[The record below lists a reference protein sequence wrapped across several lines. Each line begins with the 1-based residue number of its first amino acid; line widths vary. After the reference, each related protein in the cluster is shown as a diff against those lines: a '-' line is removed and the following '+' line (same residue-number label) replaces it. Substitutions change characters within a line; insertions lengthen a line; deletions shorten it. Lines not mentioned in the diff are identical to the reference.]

1 MKKIFA
7 SIALAGFLATGAFA
21 EPNKPKSVIH
31 IVNVKFKDTASKAD
45 IDKALEA
52 TGKINHPG
60 LKNVWLKTIKNQ
72 LGPNLTH
79 TLVMEFESEEALK
92 SYADS
97 AAQKKWYESYIPVR
111 QESRTNDVTN

>member
-21 EPNKPKSVIH
+21 EPNKPKSIIH

-45 IDKALEA
+45 IDKAIEA

-79 TLVMEFESEEALK
+79 TLVMEFESEAAFK
-92 SYADS
+92 SYTDS
-97 AAQKKWYESYIPVR
+97 PAQKKWYEVYLPLR